1 MSGATLR
8 ERLHQPGILVVPGA
22 YDALTARLVEE
33 AGFPA
38 VYATGAGIA
47 NSQFALA
54 DVGLVSFGEMLQQVA
69 RITAAVSIPVIV
81 DADTGYGDTP
91 NVTRTVKELAR
102 LGVAAIQLE
111 DQAEPKRCGH
121 FAGKRVVSPAEMV
134 GRLRAAL
141 DARPGPDPLIIARTD
156 ARAELGL
163 EEALARARTYA
174 EVGAEVTFVE
184 APRSREELA
193 RIPREL
199 PVPQLV
205 NMVEGGLTPLLP
217 ARELETMGYRIL
229 LHANA
234 ALRASVK
241 AVQRVLAVL
250 AAQGTTAGCL
260 SDLITMEERNRIT
273 RLAEL
278 EVLADKY
285 RAPA

>member
-69 RITAAVSIPVIV
+69 RIAAAVSIPIIV

>member
-54 DVGLVSFGEMLQQVA
+54 DVGLVSFGEMLHQVA

-111 DQAEPKRCGH
+111 DQADPKRCGH
-121 FAGKRVVSPAEMV
+121 FAGKRVVIPSEMV

-174 EVGAEVTFVE
+174 EAGAEVTFVE

-193 RIPREL
+193 RIPREV

-278 EVLADKY
+278 EALADKY

>member
-174 EVGAEVTFVE
+174 EAGAEVTFVE
-184 APRSREELA
+184 APRSREELT